1 MQKFVV
7 VLSVGFLC
15 ILIFVN
21 GQLLLG
27 ANGDTILTLTDVDL
41 ASQDNKVE
49 IVQDYIVEKLKLP
62 QLRWRVRQAR
72 GDDDMIIFEMA
83 SADDVEQILKQAALL
98 LDQKIVKEVELKL
111 EIKNNK

>member
-1 MQKFVV
+1 MQKLVA

-15 ILIFVN
+15 IFTCTN
-21 GQLLLG
+21 GQLLLS
-27 ANGDTILTLTDVDL
+27 ANKNTILTLNHVDL

-72 GDDDMIIFEMA
+72 GEGNQIIFEMA
-83 SADDVEQILKQAALL
+83 SVDDVKQILKQAALL
-98 LDQKIVKEVELKL
+98 QDRQIVSTVY
-111 EIKNNK
+111 